1 MFDNIGIV
9 IAVQS
14 LSRVSHFGPHALQQA
29 RLLYPPLSPYYVLII
44 SLLSPYY
51 VLKSMSTESVMLSN
65 HLTLCHPLLLLPS
78 VFPNES

>member
-14 LSRVSHFGPHALQQA
+14 LSRVPHALQQA